1 MNNNMT
7 IIENNKEFIPVYRT
21 EQGTEVVRGR
31 ELHKGLNVKQ
41 DFSDWIKKQ
50 LKNIEAIDNKDY
62 YTFWYKNDDPFKK
75 VVEFKGNINSMVRNG
90 NSIEYIIKL
99 ETAKEICLIAG
110 ASPRANKELKEKSK
124 AYRRY
129 LISVE
134 EKCKNEI
141 INGNI
146 RLDDK
151 IIRKMF
157 MQDEKSRTQLLD
169 VICKNPYNLDIILN
183 GNSNNEVTT
192 INNTELL
199 NKIEEQNKTI
209 NELINIVKDLSN
221 KIDDL
226 NKKSKFIT
234 TNNNDITIINT
245 TNLDKFKNYLNSLD
259 DNITMSKKEYIK
271 LFNEYEF
278 YHKKIGIM
286 LFNKFMVEQEE
297 FLASER
303 LTSKNKKG
311 NLFLYERTKDRNY
324 NTICMTKKGLL
335 YVTDLIVDNMGY
347 YYK

>member
-1 MNNNMT
+1 MVLNDILEKEELRQEILNNNRSLNIMNEYKT
-7 IIENNKEFIPVYRT
+7 ITTINNMEYETMDRVAEYFEVDYKCISKLIERHKEELINNGLLVLSGSNTRDYLGRYKVSFHNYRGYFIAENRKFNNKSNTLINKRCF
-21 EQGTEVVRGR
+21 
-31 ELHKGLNVKQ
+31 LNIAMLLRDSK
-41 DFSDWIKKQ
+41 IA
-50 LKNIEAIDNKDY
+50 E
-62 YTFWYKNDDPFKK
+62 
-75 VVEFKGNINSMVRNG
+75 
-90 NSIEYIIKL
+90 
-99 ETAKEICLIAG
+99 EI
-110 ASPRANKELKEKSK
+110 RSK
-124 AYRRY
+124 
-129 LISVE
+129 I
-134 EKCKNEI
+134 
-141 INGNI
+141 
-146 RLDDK
+146 
-151 IIRKMF
+151 
-157 MQDEKSRTQLLD
+157 
-169 VICKNPYNLDIILN
+169 LDIVLN
-183 GNSNNEVTT
+183 GNSNNEVIT
-192 INNTELL
+192 IDNTELF
-199 NKIEEQNKTI
+199 NKIEEQNKII
-209 NELINIVKDLSN
+209 NELTKIVKDLSN

-259 DNITMSKKEYIK
+259 DNATMSKKEYIK

>member
-1 MNNNMT
+1 MLFNDIIEKEDLRQEILNNNRSLNIMNEYKT
-7 IIENNKEFIPVYRT
+7 ITTINNMEYETMDRVAEYFEVDYKCISKLIERHKEELINNGLLVLSGSNTRDYLGRYKVSFHNYRGYFIAENRKFNNKSNTLINKRCF
-21 EQGTEVVRGR
+21 
-31 ELHKGLNVKQ
+31 LNIAMLLR
-41 DFSDWIKKQ
+41 DS
-50 LKNIEAIDNKDY
+50 
-62 YTFWYKNDDPFKK
+62 K
-75 VVEFKGNINSMVRNG
+75 VAE
-90 NSIEYIIKL
+90 
-99 ETAKEICLIAG
+99 EI
-110 ASPRANKELKEKSK
+110 RSK
-124 AYRRY
+124 
-129 LISVE
+129 I
-134 EKCKNEI
+134 
-141 INGNI
+141 
-146 RLDDK
+146 
-151 IIRKMF
+151 
-157 MQDEKSRTQLLD
+157 
-169 VICKNPYNLDIILN
+169 LDIVLN
-183 GNSNNEVTT
+183 GNSNNEVIT
-192 INNTELL
+192 IDNTELF
-199 NKIEEQNKTI
+199 NKIEEQNKII
-209 NELINIVKDLSN
+209 NELTKIVKDLSN

-259 DNITMSKKEYIK
+259 DNVTMSKKEYIK

>member
-1 MNNNMT
+1 MVLNDILEKEELRQEILNNNRSLNIMDEYKT
-7 IIENNKEFIPVYRT
+7 IATINNMEYETLDRVAKYF
-21 EQGTEVVRGR
+21 EVDYECMRVLIQRHKD
-31 ELHKGLNVKQ
+31 ELIKNGL
-41 DFSDWIKKQ
+41 
-50 LKNIEAIDNKDY
+50 L
-62 YTFWYKNDDPFKK
+62 
-75 VVEFKGNINSMVRNG
+75 
-90 NSIEYIIKL
+90 
-99 ETAKEICLIAG
+99 
-110 ASPRANKELKEKSK
+110 
-124 AYRRY
+124 
-129 LISVE
+129 
-134 EKCKNEI
+134 
-141 INGNI
+141 
-146 RLDDK
+146 
-151 IIRKMF
+151 
-157 MQDEKSRTQLLD
+157 
-169 VICKNPYNLDIILN
+169 ILN
-183 GNSNNEVTT
+183 GSKTREILVENKMLFTNYRGYFIADNRKFANKSNILVNKRCFLNMAMLLRDSRVAQDIRSKILDIVLNDNSNNEVIT
-192 INNTELL
+192 IDNTELF
-199 NKIEEQNKTI
+199 NKIEEQNKII
-209 NELINIVKDLSN
+209 NELTKIVKDLSN

-245 TNLDKFKNYLNSLD
+245 TNLNKFKNYLNSLD
-259 DNITMSKKEYIK
+259 DNVTMSKKEYIK